1 MSGFASASLIHS
13 SVDSASAS
21 TAAPASTAVS
31 ASTAASAVP
40 LQTVGGVVDDIV
52 RIAGV
57 RFLGV
62 LAILLFGI
70 LLAYVTGTLVHR
82 LLVSVGVPEAIEG
95 TAFERT
101 ARDFETST
109 VEILSWLTRYF
120 VLGISLFAAL
130 SFAGVNYADRFWGL
144 VIAILP
150 QLFIA
155 ILVLIIGVVVGDKVE
170 LLVAERFRAVKL
182 PQVNLLPALAKY
194 TVFFLATLVALSQVG
209 VATLALIVLLG
220 AYLLGLIVFSAVAF
234 RDLLRSGAAGTY
246 LLFTQPYSIGDE
258 IVVGDVRGVVQ
269 EFDMFVTH
277 VEAEETEFVVPNA
290 RVLNKGVGRV
300 RR

>member
-1 MSGFASASLIHS
+1 MPGFASASLIHS
-13 SVDSASAS
+13 SVGPASTAALTPESASAS
-21 TAAPASTAVS
+21 VS
-31 ASTAASAVP
+31 ASAAP

-52 RIAGV
+52 RIAGL

-62 LAILLFGI
+62 LAILLLG
-70 LLAYVTGTLVHR
+70 LVLAYVAGTLVHR

-101 ARDFETST
+101 ARDFDTST

-120 VLGISLFAAL
+120 VLGISIFATL

-170 LLVAERFRAVKL
+170 LLVAERLRAVKL
-182 PQVNLLPALAKY
+182 PQVNILPALAKY
-194 TVFFLATLVALSQVG
+194 TVFFLATLVALSQVR
-209 VATLALIVLLG
+209 VATLALIVLL
-220 AYLLGLIVFSAVAF
+220 ASYLLGLIVFGVVAF

-258 IVVGDVRGVVQ
+258 IVVGEVRGVVQ

-277 VEAEETEFVVPNA
+277 VESEDTEFVIPNA
-290 RVLNKGVGRV
+290 RVLDKGVGRV
-300 RR
+300 R

>member
-1 MSGFASASLIHS
+1 MLGPVSASLIHS
-13 SVDSASAS
+13 SVGLASAS
-21 TAAPASTAVS
+21 TAAS
-31 ASTAASAVP
+31 ASASVSASAVP
-40 LQTVGGVVDDIV
+40 LQTVGGAVNDIV
-52 RIAGV
+52 RIVGL

-62 LAILLFGI
+62 LAILLLG
-70 LLAYVTGTLVHR
+70 LVLAYVAGTLVHR

-120 VLGISLFAAL
+120 VLGISVFAAL
-130 SFAGVNYADRFWGL
+130 SFVGVNYADRFWGL

-182 PQVNLLPALAKY
+182 PQVNVLPSLAKY

-209 VATLALIVLLG
+209 VATLALIVLL
-220 AYLLGLIVFSAVAF
+220 ASYMLGLIVLSAVAF

-258 IVVGDVRGVVQ
+258 IVVGEVSGVVQ
-269 EFDMFVTH
+269 ELDMFVTH
-277 VEAEETEFVVPNA
+277 VESEDTEFVIPNA
-290 RVLNKGVGRV
+290 RVLDKGVGRV
-300 RR
+300 R